1 MKRAFKTIVASVA
14 VACLTA
20 GVSNA
25 QESNGQLPGDHQP
38 NVQDRYEANKPA
50 LRNDA
55 GRLDAKTRGT
65 AIRVSQ
71 LMGLN
76 IQNSQGES
84 VGEINDI
91 VLDSRTGKVRYA
103 AVTYGGFLGVGN
115 KMFAVPFEAFKV
127 QVDPDEAGDDDID
140 SDDYVMVLDVTQQQL
155 EGQQGFDED
164 NWPNM
169 ADRRWA
175 AELNERYNV
184 NQDRDATNRGNR
196 VDRERNRQNQ

>member
-1 MKRAFKTIVASVA
+1 MKRVFKTIVAAIA
-14 VACLTA
+14 VAYLTT

-25 QESNGQLPGDHQP
+25 QEPNGQLPVDHQP

-140 SDDYVMVLDVTQQQL
+140 ADDYVMVLDVTQQQL

-184 NQDRDATNRGNR
+184 NQDRDASNRGNR